1 MQVVIFI
8 TFRYNRDDRRLSHMK
23 FLYQTFTDYNLE
35 EFTRFNMIVPLR
47 ISRYRPKILAV
58 CYILMIFS
66 AFLRVFTAP
75 GTSAFTYLLVVFA
88 LPLVLVYVSKRQC
101 RRVYN
106 ANPQLQERHSVMR
119 FYEDHLQETSN
130 QQSVD
135 VPYSS
140 IAHLV
145 ETRTHFYLMTAANQG
160 MIIIKNNCSAE
171 LIHFL
176 QDLKQ

>member
-1 MQVVIFI
+1 
-8 TFRYNRDDRRLSHMK
+8 
-23 FLYQTFTDYNLE
+23 
-35 EFTRFNMIVPLR
+35 
-47 ISRYRPKILAV
+47 
-58 CYILMIFS
+58 
-66 AFLRVFTAP
+66 
-75 GTSAFTYLLVVFA
+75 
-88 LPLVLVYVSKRQC
+88 
-101 RRVYN
+101 
-106 ANPQLQERHSVMR
+106 MR

-145 ETRTHFYLMTAANQG
+145 EARTHFYLMTAANQG

>member
-1 MQVVIFI
+1 
-8 TFRYNRDDRRLSHMK
+8 MK

-66 AFLRVFTAP
+66 GFLRVFTAP

-88 LPLVLVYVSKRQC
+88 IPLVLVYVSKRQC

-106 ANPQLQERHSVMR
+106 ANL
-119 FYEDHLQETSN
+119 
-130 QQSVD
+130 
-135 VPYSS
+135 
-140 IAHLV
+140 
-145 ETRTHFYLMTAANQG
+145 
-160 MIIIKNNCSAE
+160 
-171 LIHFL
+171 
-176 QDLKQ
+176 

>member
-66 AFLRVFTAP
+66 GFLRVFTAP

-88 LPLVLVYVSKRQC
+88 IPPGQVTSPSTNLLCFKKLSFDDSIYGFFLLQLKLKNSFIFHLPQC
-101 RRVYN
+101 
-106 ANPQLQERHSVMR
+106 
-119 FYEDHLQETSN
+119 
-130 QQSVD
+130 
-135 VPYSS
+135 
-140 IAHLV
+140 
-145 ETRTHFYLMTAANQG
+145 
-160 MIIIKNNCSAE
+160 
-171 LIHFL
+171 
-176 QDLKQ
+176 

>member
-1 MQVVIFI
+1 
-8 TFRYNRDDRRLSHMK
+8 MK

-66 AFLRVFTAP
+66 GFLRVFTAP

-88 LPLVLVYVSKRQC
+88 LPLWYWCMFPSSQC

-176 QDLKQ
+176 QGLKQ

>member
-1 MQVVIFI
+1 MTYEI
-8 TFRYNRDDRRLSHMK
+8 
-23 FLYQTFTDYNLE
+23 
-35 EFTRFNMIVPLR
+35 
-47 ISRYRPKILAV
+47 
-58 CYILMIFS
+58 
-66 AFLRVFTAP
+66 
-75 GTSAFTYLLVVFA
+75 YLLVVFA
-88 LPLVLVYVSKRQC
+88 IPLVLVYVSKRQC

-130 QQSVD
+130 HQSVD

-160 MIIIKNNCSAE
+160 MIIIKKNCSAE
-171 LIHFL
+171 LIQFL
-176 QDLKQ
+176 HELKQ

>member
-1 MQVVIFI
+1 MTLTQLKYIVETAETGTISKAAEKMYISQPSLTAAIRELEHEFGITIF
-8 TFRYNRDDRRLSHMK
+8 
-23 FLYQTFTDYNLE
+23 Q
-35 EFTRFNMIVPLR
+35 
-47 ISRYRPKILAV
+47 
-58 CYILMIFS
+58 
-66 AFLRVFTAP
+66 LRVFTDP
-75 GTSAFTYLLVVFA
+75 GTPAFTYLLVVFA
-88 LPLVLVYVSKRQC
+88 IPLVLVYVSKRQC

-130 QQSVD
+130 HQSVD

-160 MIIIKNNCSAE
+160 MIIIKKNCSAE
-171 LIHFL
+171 LIQFL
-176 QDLKQ
+176 HELKQ

>member
-1 MQVVIFI
+1 MIGGFHSP
-8 TFRYNRDDRRLSHMK
+8 RYLGFYLPACGICHTACTGVC
-23 FLYQTFTDYNLE
+23 FQAP
-35 EFTRFNMIVPLR
+35 VPQGLQFQ
-47 ISRYRPKILAV
+47 S
-58 CYILMIFS
+58 S
-66 AFLRVFTAP
+66 AAGAP
-75 GTSAFTYLLVVFA
+75 FCHA
-88 LPLVLVYVSKRQC
+88 
-101 RRVYN
+101 
-106 ANPQLQERHSVMR
+106 

-176 QDLKQ
+176 QGLKQ

>member
-1 MQVVIFI
+1 
-8 TFRYNRDDRRLSHMK
+8 MK

-58 CYILMIFS
+58 
-66 AFLRVFTAP
+66 
-75 GTSAFTYLLVVFA
+75 FA
-88 LPLVLVYVSKRQC
+88 IPLVLVYVSKRQC